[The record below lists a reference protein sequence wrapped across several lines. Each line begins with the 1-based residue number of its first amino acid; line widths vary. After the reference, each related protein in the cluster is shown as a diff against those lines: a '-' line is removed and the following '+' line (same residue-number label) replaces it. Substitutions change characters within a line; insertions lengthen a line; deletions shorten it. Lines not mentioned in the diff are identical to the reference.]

1 MSVKSMMWCLNKLR
15 STLSNKQGFALVAT
29 IWLVGLTMVI
39 ATEFASHLRIT
50 TLLAANRVQQTKLT
64 SIAEGMVRLTAWQ
77 LSKDSSGLGT
87 PSPTLCSWNSDV
99 MVEMRVQDHAGLI
112 DLNVAPQPLL
122 ALGFEASGADASLAL
137 KLAKSIEDDRDAD
150 TLDENGG
157 TEAAHRDGSAPMNR
171 GFETIEE
178 LDLLPD
184 ITDDIYRRSKNLF
197 TIYAGQPGVDFN
209 FLPADFKSGFSDVQ
223 KTLYSSVSPR
233 KAFRVTAIAKSTDK
247 LDYGVSADLVITQ
260 QPDQPFVLLTWQY
273 VSGGPDDLANASNR
287 LACFN

>member
-1 MSVKSMMWCLNKLR
+1 M
-15 STLSNKQGFALVAT
+15 VAT